1 MTAAM
6 APGLTLTDDQ
16 LRVVASR
23 VGVHDLPTVLL
34 SLPRHSTVDRRDAA
48 FGRAARELVSR
59 NLIVDGSVHPDLEMV
74 LQALQRPD
82 RELAMRMVTS
92 GRHSADQRR
101 ATRNALRARRV
112 ASVTRSCCES
122 LGTASNYPMPRLR
135 FSRSCR
141 RPAPPISG
149 PSGAPLH
156 EMAECLTGTHD
167 AVGLA
172 DRVRTLGADQHA
184 ALLLGAALASRQA
197 FAEVVYFTLADSE
210 DRISRGPAAVALFY
224 TKRGRVISAPSASP
238 TGELWTTLKA
248 GSDDAFA
255 QAVGQLVGLDRR
267 GVGDSRR
274 ECALTPQRARFRIAT
289 TQKSERK
296 IKQK

>member
-6 APGLTLTDDQ
+6 APVLTLTDDQ

-34 SLPRHSTVDRRDAA
+34 SRPRHSTVDRRDAA

-59 NLIVDGSVHPDLEMV
+59 NLIVDGSVHPDLEIV

-82 RELAMRMVTS
+82 RELAMRIVTPDGTARIS
-92 GRHSADQRR
+92 VVRR
-101 ATRNALRARRV
+101 GTLCVLARRIGDEILLRIIGHSIELPD
-112 ASVTRSCCES
+112 A
-122 LGTASNYPMPRLR
+122 TAVLLAELPQA
-135 FSRSCR
+135 
-141 RPAPPISG
+141 RPADIQPV
-149 PSGAPLH
+149 GAPLH

-167 AVGLA
+167 AVDLA

-184 ALLLGAALASRQA
+184 AFLLGTALASRQA

-210 DRISRGPAAVALFY
+210 DRISRGPAAVALLY

-248 GSDDAFA
+248 GSGHAFA
-255 QAVGQLVGLDRR
+255 QAVGQLVGLTEE
-267 GVGDSRR
+267 GWAILGGS
-274 ECALTPQRARFRIAT
+274 AL
-289 TQKSERK
+289 
-296 IKQK
+296 